1 MPDLKN
7 VSLFTYNH
15 LLNLGLV
22 VEFQESA
29 FIYPMLDPGP
39 IETYF
44 IFELDKLNN
53 IVNTLNIWYNI
64 NMTMSDRTVK
74 SVHASE
80 YVIFS
85 MTVERKIRVY
95 QKWKNE

>member
-29 FIYPMLDPGP
+29 FIYPMIQPGP
-39 IETYF
+39 IEKYY
-44 IFELDKLNN
+44 IFELDLVNN
-53 IVNTLNIWYNI
+53 NVNTLNIWYNV
-64 NMTMSDRTVK
+64 NMTMSDRTIK
-74 SVHASE
+74 SLHANE
-80 YVIFS
+80 YVVVM

-95 QKWKNE
+95 